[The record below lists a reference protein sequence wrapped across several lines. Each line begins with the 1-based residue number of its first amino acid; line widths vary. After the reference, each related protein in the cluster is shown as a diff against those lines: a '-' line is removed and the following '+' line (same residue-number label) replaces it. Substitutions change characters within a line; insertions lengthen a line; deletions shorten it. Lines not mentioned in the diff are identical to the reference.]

1 MNPKD
6 AASAAVSYL
15 RRLTP
20 RGQQEEQELLHV
32 IQSLSSFSNS
42 RSNGYTDRSVSNVV

>member
-1 MNPKD
+1 MHPKD
-6 AASAAVSYL
+6 AALAAVSYL

-32 IQSLSSFSNS
+32 IQSLSSFSNTI
-42 RSNGYTDRSVSNVV
+42 SNGYTDRSVSNVM

>member
-32 IQSLSSFSNS
+32 IQALSSFSNS
-42 RSNGYTDRSVSNVV
+42 RNSGYTSKGVTNVV

>member
-6 AASAAVSYL
+6 AAIAAVSYL

-32 IQSLSSFSNS
+32 IQSLSSFSNTTNS
-42 RSNGYTDRSVSNVV
+42 GYTGKSVSNVM